1 MTSLTSLELMMQ
13 LVVLS
18 TIMLGIVYFLFYRP
32 TVDAQRKARRVIAD
46 LQVGDQVVTSSGF
59 FGRVVEVTEPDDGP
73 AVVGLDL
80 GGVTVRARVTAI
92 AERLP
97 SAEAA
102 ASAQDDLSQ
111 HDSSGSARRSVALA
125 ERGSIQSNAK

>member
-46 LQVGDQVVTSSGF
+46 LQVGDEVVTSSGF

-97 SAEAA
+97 RTEPAA
-102 ASAQDDLSQ
+102 IAQNDLSQ
-111 HDSSGSARRSVALA
+111 HDSSGSPRRPVALA
-125 ERGSIQSNAK
+125 EGGSIQGNAK